1 MKTKD
6 GKNVSVSELTAENYA
21 VPAGEERFYHCVI
34 EVVQFDPKTGKRISK
49 PRVQKFGKKSF
60 ETSIYKTLKK
70 QGYAITI
77 LHDPKGWEQK
87 AAERKKA
94 AEQQKFDAAVD
105 AAVEKKI
112 NELIAKKE
120 AEQKAAAEA
129 AEKAAAEARAAEAKA
144 AAEAQAK
151 ADAEAKAKAE
161 AEAKAKAEAEAKA
174 KAEAEKA
181 AIAAQAVTKDKT
193 GK

>member
-1 MKTKD
+1 MRTKD
-6 GKNVSVSELTAENYA
+6 GKNVPVSELTAENYA

-77 LHDPKGWEQK
+77 LHDPKGWEKK
-87 AAERKKA
+87 AADQKKA
-94 AEQQKFDAAVD
+94 AEQAAFDAAVAKAV
-105 AAVEKKI
+105 AA
-112 NELIAKKE
+112 ELAKKE
-120 AEQKAAAEA
+120 AE
-129 AEKAAAEARAAEAKA
+129 EKAK
-144 AAEAQAK
+144 AEAQAK

-161 AEAKAKAEAEAKA
+161 AEAKAKAEAEKAAK
-174 KAEAEKA
+174 EAEKA
-181 AIAAQAVTKDKT
+181 AQTATKDKA

>member
-1 MKTKD
+1 MRTKD
-6 GKNVSVSELTAENYA
+6 GKNVPVSELTAENYA
-21 VPAGEERFYHCVI
+21 VPAGEERFYHCII

-87 AAERKKA
+87 AADQKKA
-94 AEQQKFDAAVD
+94 AEQAAFDAAVAKAV
-105 AAVEKKI
+105 AA
-112 NELIAKKE
+112 ELAKKE
-120 AEQKAAAEA
+120 AEE
-129 AEKAAAEARAAEAKA
+129 
-144 AAEAQAK
+144 
-151 ADAEAKAKAE
+151 
-161 AEAKAKAEAEAKA
+161 KAKAEAEAKA

-181 AIAAQAVTKDKT
+181 AKEAEKAAQTATKDKA

>member
-1 MKTKD
+1 MRTKD
-6 GKNVSVSELTAENYA
+6 GKNVPVSELTAENYA

-77 LHDPKGWEQK
+77 LHDPKGWEKK
-87 AAERKKA
+87 AADQKKA
-94 AEQQKFDAAVD
+94 AEQAAFDAAVD
-105 AAVEKKI
+105 AAVDKRI

-129 AEKAAAEARAAEAKA
+129 KAAEEKA

-161 AEAKAKAEAEAKA
+161 AEKAAK
-174 KAEAEKA
+174 EAEKA
-181 AIAAQAVTKDKT
+181 AQTATKDKA

>member
-1 MKTKD
+1 MRTKD
-6 GKNVSVSELTAENYA
+6 GKNVPVSELTAENYA

-77 LHDPKGWEQK
+77 LHDPKGWEKK
-87 AAERKKA
+87 AADQKKA
-94 AEQQKFDAAVD
+94 AEQAAFDAAVD

-129 AEKAAAEARAAEAKA
+129 
-144 AAEAQAK
+144 
-151 ADAEAKAKAE
+151 
-161 AEAKAKAEAEAKA
+161 EAKA

-181 AIAAQAVTKDKT
+181 AKEAEKAAQTATKDKA

>member
-1 MKTKD
+1 MRTKD
-6 GKNVSVSELTAENYA
+6 GKNVPVSELTAENYV
-21 VPAGEERFYHCVI
+21 VPAGEERFYHCII

-77 LHDPKGWEQK
+77 LHDPKGWEKK
-87 AAERKKA
+87 AADQKKA
-94 AEQQKFDAAVD
+94 AEQAAFDAAVD

-129 AEKAAAEARAAEAKA
+129 EARA
-144 AAEAQAK
+144 
-151 ADAEAKAKAE
+151 KAE
-161 AEAKAKAEAEAKA
+161 AEAEAKA

-181 AIAAQAVTKDKT
+181 AKEAEKAATTATKDKA

>member
-6 GKNVSVSELTAENYA
+6 GKNVPVSELTAENYA

-87 AAERKKA
+87 LAEKKA
-94 AEQQKFDAAVD
+94 AAEKAKFDAAVD

-120 AEQKAAAEA
+120 AE
-129 AEKAAAEARAAEAKA
+129 EKAAK
-144 AAEAQAK
+144 
-151 ADAEAKAKAE
+151 
-161 AEAKAKAEAEAKA
+161 
-174 KAEAEKA
+174 EAEKA
-181 AIAAQAVTKDKT
+181 ATTATKDKA

>member
-1 MKTKD
+1 MRTKD
-6 GKNVSVSELTAENYA
+6 GKNVPVSELTAENYV
-21 VPAGEERFYHCVI
+21 VPAGEERFYHCII

-77 LHDPKGWEQK
+77 LHDPKGWEKK
-87 AAERKKA
+87 AADQKKA
-94 AEQQKFDAAVD
+94 AEQAAFDAAVD

-129 AEKAAAEARAAEAKA
+129 EARAKAEAKAAEEKA

-161 AEAKAKAEAEAKA
+161 AEAKAKAEAEKAAK
-174 KAEAEKA
+174 EAEKA
-181 AIAAQAVTKDKT
+181 AQTATKDKA

>member
-1 MKTKD
+1 MWGRRPKTQIQMKTKD
-6 GKNVSVSELTAENYA
+6 GKNVPVSELTAENYA

-49 PRVQKFGKKSF
+49 PRVQKFSKKSF

-70 QGYAITI
+70 QGYVITI
-77 LHDPKGWEQK
+77 LYDPKGWEQK

-94 AEQQKFDAAVD
+94 AEQQKFDAAVAKAV
-105 AAVEKKI
+105 AA
-112 NELIAKKE
+112 ELAKKE
-120 AEQKAAAEA
+120 AEEKAAKEA
-129 AEKAAAEARAAEAKA
+129 AEKAAAEARAAEKKA

-151 ADAEAKAKAE
+151 AEAEAKAAAE
-161 AEAKAKAEAEAKA
+161 AEAKIKAAK
-174 KAEAEKA
+174 EAEKA
-181 AIAAQAVTKDKT
+181 ATTATKDKA

>member
-1 MKTKD
+1 MRTKD
-6 GKNVSVSELTAENYA
+6 GKNVPVSELTAENYV

-77 LHDPKGWEQK
+77 LHDPKGWEKK
-87 AAERKKA
+87 AADQKKA
-94 AEQQKFDAAVD
+94 AEQAAFDAAVD

-129 AEKAAAEARAAEAKA
+129 
-144 AAEAQAK
+144 EAQ
-151 ADAEAKAKAE
+151 AKAE

-181 AIAAQAVTKDKT
+181 AKEAEKAATTATKDKA